1 MRPIVRSSGDSAD
14 VCETAEREAELIALV
29 RAGDTAAYAELVRTY
44 QDRVF
49 GLCFRMCRNASDAE
63 DLAQEAFVRAYHSLA
78 SFDGRARFYTW
89 LFRIAVNV
97 SISERRRAARRPLR
111 LATDL
116 AGSDGTDNSAAGMLQ
131 QDEDCGPRAEDH
143 AMRKEQTEI
152 VLAALAEL
160 DEEQRCIVTLRD
172 MQSLGYDEIAEVMDI
187 PIGTVKS
194 RLHRARLALR
204 RRLSPLFD

>member
-1 MRPIVRSSGDSAD
+1 M
-14 VCETAEREAELIALV
+14 
-29 RAGDTAAYAELVRTY
+29 RAGDTAAYAELVEAY
-44 QDRVF
+44 QDRIY
-49 GLCFRMCRNASDAE
+49 GLCLRMCGNASDAE
-63 DLAQEAFVRAYHSLA
+63 DLAQEAFVRAYHSL
-78 SFDGRARFYTW
+78 SKFDGRARFYTW

-97 SISERRRAARRPLR
+97 SISERRKSARRPLK

-116 AGSDGTDNSAAGMLQ
+116 AGADDGATGGLAMERA
-131 QDEDCGPRAEDH
+131 EGPQAEDH
-143 AMRKEQTEI
+143 AVRKEETEI

-204 RRLSPLFD
+204 NRLGRLLE